1 MKLVIRPAEAADFA
15 AVADLCVAAYAPFL
29 AGDGYGDVVGMS
41 AHLFANGVDAT
52 AREAELKAWLDSVYA

>member
-29 AGDGYGDVVGMS
+29 AGDGY
-41 AHLFANGVDAT
+41 AT
-52 AREAELKAWLDSVYA
+52 SSG